1 VARAEAALEQYQ
13 ALQATAAA
21 QAASEIANQLAQTAT
36 RFAELQAALA
46 AEREAGQAVLAEGYR
61 LDDSHAALEAGAA
74 ALAAAAAALQSRG
87 DPDAATSSLDQAAQQ
102 LALAVT
108 QGSGAPAL
116 HAENARRLAELQAQG
131 EAATARIAEGRRV
144 FDIVDEFAEST
155 WSDIRGNGSEAQAAA
170 DRAGEH
176 WELAGVANSLE
187 QQQFVRAREH
197 LDAAASELA
206 FVEQLIEAIIARLQD
221 LEAARNAA
229 PALLEEAE
237 RSLKDALAF
246 VRANDSD
253 VGQEPEVQM
262 REASEQLALA
272 QAEAAQPK
280 PDWLR
285 LASAASAADRLA
297 DAALAGARDEATS
310 MERMR
315 QQIAKLR
322 PLATA
327 EVNKIAKYVNLHG
340 ADIKPATTAAVK
352 ALVQRF
358 ELAQSTERRAAELI
372 EDQRRSV
379 LEQAM
384 AAFALIQGESETV
397 YKQAFADVQRLEKL
411 RSELNS
417 ALSEARKA
425 LEEGESLVRQAGG
438 RAPKGALTKLREGR
452 ATFDQIR
459 LPITGEEN
467 LQQTTATARKIAREA
482 REAAKAIR
490 SRIQRP
496 PGGGVGP
503 VIIAGGGWGSS
514 SSWGSGGSS
523 GSSWGSMG
531 GGGGSFGGGGGGGSF
546 GGGGGGGGW

>member
-1 VARAEAALEQYQ
+1 MARAEAALGQYQ

-21 QAASEIANQLAQTAT
+21 QAASEIAIQIEQAAT
-36 RFAELQAALA
+36 RFAELQAALSV
-46 AEREAGQAVLAEGYR
+46 EREAGQAILAEGYR
-61 LDDSHAALEAGAA
+61 LDNSHAALEAGAA
-74 ALAAAAAALQSRG
+74 ALADAATALQARG
-87 DPDAATSSLDQAAQQ
+87 DPAEAAPALDLAAQQ
-102 LALAVT
+102 LELAVMA
-108 QGSGAPAL
+108 GSGAAAL
-116 HAENARRLAELQAQG
+116 RATNDRRLAELQAQG
-131 EAATARIAEGRRV
+131 QAAAARIAEGRRV

-176 WELAGVANSLE
+176 WELAGVANSMDE
-187 QQQFVRAREH
+187 QQFVTARDH
-197 LDAAASELA
+197 LAAATSELE
-206 FVEQLIEAIIARLQD
+206 FVEQLIEAIIARLHD
-221 LEAARNAA
+221 LEAARSAA

-246 VRANDSD
+246 VRANDAD
-253 VGQEPEVQM
+253 VGQDPEAQM
-262 REASEQLALA
+262 REAGEQLSVA

-285 LASAASAADRLA
+285 LANAASAADRLA

-315 QQIAKLR
+315 QHIAKLR

-340 ADIKPATTAAVK
+340 ADIKPATLAAVK
-352 ALVQRF
+352 TLVQSF
-358 ELAQSTERRAAELI
+358 EQAQSAEQRAAEQI
-372 EDQRRSV
+372 EDQRRSA
-379 LEQAM
+379 LEQTM
-384 AAFALIQGESETV
+384 AAFALIQGQSEGV
-397 YKQAFADVQRLEKL
+397 YKQAFADVQRLEQL

-417 ALSEARKA
+417 ALTEARNA
-425 LEEGESLVRQAGG
+425 LQDGETLARQAGR
-438 RAPKGALTKLREGR
+438 RAPKSALTKLREGR

-482 REAAKAIR
+482 REAANAIR

-503 VIIAGGGWGSS
+503 VIIASGGWGGS

-523 GSSWGSMG
+523 GSSWGQMG
-531 GGGGSFGGGGGGGSF
+531 GGGGGFGGGGGGGGF